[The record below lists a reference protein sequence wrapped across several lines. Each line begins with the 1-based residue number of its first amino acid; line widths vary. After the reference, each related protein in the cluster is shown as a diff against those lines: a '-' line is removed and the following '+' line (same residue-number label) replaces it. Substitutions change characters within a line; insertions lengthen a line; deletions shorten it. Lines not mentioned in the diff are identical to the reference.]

1 MKDFRNRNIYPRK
14 EIFHIFN
21 KSIANFKIFKKL
33 EDKQRFINVLDHYN
47 DTKISQSFSKFIKK
61 ETNFNRPH
69 LLYIKKESIVKFL
82 AYVIMP
88 DHYHLLL
95 RILKE
100 NHFIKFISNVENSYT
115 RFFNLKYN
123 RKGPLWQRSF
133 KSVNIRNND
142 QLLHV
147 SRYIHLN
154 PTTSKLVID
163 PKKWKFSS
171 YKEYLKKDIL
181 KNYLTEIS
189 INDPKVYQKFVENH
203 KDYQTKLKIIKKLI
217 LD

>member
-1 MKDFRNRNIYPRK
+1 MENFRHLYPRGQ
-14 EIFHIFN
+14 IFHIFN
-21 KSIANFKIFKKL
+21 KSIASFKIFKNL
-33 EDKQRFINVLDHYN
+33 EDKQRFINVLDYYN
-47 DTKISQSFSKFIKK
+47 NAKISESFSKFIKK
-61 ETNFNRPH
+61 ETNFNCSC
-69 LLYIKKESIVKFL
+69 LLHIEKESIVKFL

-95 RILKE
+95 KILKE
-100 NHFIKFISNVENSYT
+100 NHFLRFISNVENSYT

-123 RKGPLWQRSF
+123 RKGPLWQTSF
-133 KSVNIRNND
+133 KSVYISTNE

-154 PTTSKLVID
+154 PTTSKLVAD
-163 PKKWKFSS
+163 PKNWKFSS
-171 YKEYLKKDIL
+171 YKKYLNKDIL

-189 INDPKVYQKFVENH
+189 INDPKYYQKFVKNH
-203 KDYQTKLKIIKKLI
+203 KDYQIKLKIIKKLT